1 MNSQRILTTSIIC
14 LLTIC
19 SLSQAVVQA
28 QNSRAATAASYLER
42 GNEWMANGEWDR
54 AIDDYDLAI
63 AFDSHAAKRSRINSA
78 VKCSG
83 YENAHEI
90 C

>member
-28 QNSRAATAASYLER
+28 QNSRAATAASYLEP
-42 GNEWMANGEWDR
+42 GNEWMAKGEWDR

-63 AFDSHAAKRSRINSA
+63 AFDSIEYPRLFNVRFWPSHSSYRRRS
-78 VKCSG
+78 
-83 YENAHEI
+83 
-90 C
+90 

>member
-28 QNSRAATAASYLER
+28 QNSRAATATSYLER
-42 GNEWMANGEWDR
+42 GNEWMANGE
-54 AIDDYDLAI
+54 
-63 AFDSHAAKRSRINSA
+63 
-78 VKCSG
+78 
-83 YENAHEI
+83 
-90 C
+90 